1 MTNQPEPTTGTSE
14 AAANPTRTDVPE
26 RQPWLVQLR
35 TVPNM
40 LSAMRLLLVPVFLFM
55 ILNHQGLIAIAIL
68 AVSSITD
75 FLDGYLA
82 RRFHQVTRLGQLLD
96 PFADRLYIFSTL
108 IAFSIQGVIPWWLA
122 LLVLGRDFMLLV
134 VYPIL
139 ATHGYGPLPVHYL
152 GKAGTM
158 ALLYAFPLLLIANIW
173 VDAAFVVNPLAWAF
187 ALWGVGLYWWA
198 GFVYVK
204 QVADVVRTARDAA

>member
-1 MTNQPEPTTGTSE
+1 MTNQPSPT
-14 AAANPTRTDVPE
+14 ATDAPE
-26 RQPWLVQLR
+26 RQPWLEQLR

-40 LSAMRLLLVPVFLFM
+40 LSALRLILVPVFLFM
-55 ILNHQGLIAIAIL
+55 LLNNQGLVAIAIL

-82 RRFHQVTRLGQLLD
+82 RRYHQVTRLGQLLD

-173 VDAAFVVNPLAWAF
+173 VDAALVVKPLAWAF

-204 QVADVVRTARDAA
+204 QVADVVKTAKTAEASGLN

>member
-14 AAANPTRTDVPE
+14 AAASPTRTDVPE

-122 LLVLGRDFMLLV
+122 LLVLGRDFMVLV

>member
-1 MTNQPEPTTGTSE
+1 MTNPTEPTAGTSE
-14 AAANPTRTDVPE
+14 ATASPTRTDVPE
-26 RQPWLVQLR
+26 RQPWLEQLR

-40 LSAMRLLLVPVFLFM
+40 LSALRLILVPVFLVM
-55 ILNHQGLIAIAIL
+55 LLNDQGLIAITIL

-82 RRFHQVTRLGQLLD
+82 RRYHQVTRLGQLLD

-108 IAFSIQGVIPWWLA
+108 IAFSIQGIIPWWLA

-204 QVADVVRTARDAA
+204 QVVDVVKRATNVT

>member
-1 MTNQPEPTTGTSE
+1 MTNPTEPTAGASE
-14 AAANPTRTDVPE
+14 VPASPTRTDVPE

-40 LSAMRLLLVPVFLFM
+40 LSALRLLLVPVFLVM
-55 ILNHQGLIAIAIL
+55 ILNHQGLIAITIL

-82 RRFHQVTRLGQLLD
+82 RRYHQVTRLGQLLD

-108 IAFSIQGVIPWWLA
+108 IAFSIQGIIPWWLA

-158 ALLYAFPLLLIANIW
+158 ALLYAFPLLLIGNIW
-173 VDAAFVVNPLAWAF
+173 VAAAFVVNPLAWAF

-204 QVADVVRTARDAA
+204 QVTDVVKRATNVT